1 MKQGTVAATGALSGI
16 FWNLFA
22 ALFAYHLFLLVLQK
36 LGLVKSK

>member
-1 MKQGTVAATGALSGI
+1 MKLFGP

-22 ALFAYHLFLLVLQK
+22 ALFAYHLILLALQK